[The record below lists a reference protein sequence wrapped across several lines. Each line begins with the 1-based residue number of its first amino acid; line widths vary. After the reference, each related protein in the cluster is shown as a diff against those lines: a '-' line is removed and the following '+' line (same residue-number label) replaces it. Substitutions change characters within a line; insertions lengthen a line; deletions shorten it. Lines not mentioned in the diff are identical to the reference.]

1 VSTLEDRYRRLLAW
15 YPADHRSDH
24 EQEMLGVLLAGARP
38 DQARPSIADTF
49 DLLRGAVRVR
59 LRRAVSAPDTS
70 GWPAATAV
78 AGFLATLLLVADGLR
93 FAVDAPQAV
102 SQFADARAHTHF
114 SLPHLLA
121 LYFGTAPYSLA
132 WLTIAVLAWRG
143 ARRPAAFAACTVTA
157 AQFLLALYGTATTM
171 WGSAYSAVLANPS
184 LPLALVA
191 TASLLASPGPRH
203 GAELLGR
210 RAILGAAAVAAILVA
225 LTTAP
230 LFNLLFPEPSFPVTL
245 ESLHAFL
252 SRTHRWPVLQLA
264 ALLTAAVLLLVVLAR
279 TYQGRR
285 ACALLAIPAAPVIAK
300 YGEVVVSGSIDG
312 SASVSRLLI
321 DGLAGFAL
329 VMLCVRLAELPSKNR
344 TGNREQHPA

>member
-1 VSTLEDRYRRLLAW
+1 MSTLEDRYRRLLAW

-38 DQARPSIADTF
+38 DQVRPSIADTF

-59 LRRAVSAPDTS
+59 LRRAVSAPDAP
-70 GWPAATAV
+70 GWPAATAI

-93 FAVDAPQAV
+93 FAVEMPLAV
-102 SQFADARAHTHF
+102 SQFADTRAHTSF

-121 LYFGTAPYSLA
+121 FYFGPAPYWLA

-143 ARRPAAFAACTVTA
+143 ARRPATLAACAVTT
-157 AQFLLALYGTATTM
+157 AQLLLALYGTGTTM
-171 WGSAYSAVLANPS
+171 WGSAYSAVLANIS
-184 LPLALVA
+184 LPLALVV
-191 TASLLASPGPRH
+191 TASLLASPGPRR

-210 RAILGAAAVAAILVA
+210 RAILGAAATAAVLVA
-225 LTTAP
+225 LTTSP
-230 LFNLLFPEPSFPVTL
+230 LFGLFFPEPSFPATP

-252 SRTHRWPVLQLA
+252 SRAHWWSVLRLA
-264 ALLTAAVLLLVVLAR
+264 VLLMAAVLLLVVLAR

-300 YGEVVVSGSIDG
+300 CVEAAAAGTIDG
-312 SASVSRLLI
+312 SAGVSRLLI
-321 DGLAGFAL
+321 DGLIGFAL
-329 VMLCVRLAELPSKNR
+329 VMLCVRLAELPSRNR
-344 TGNREQHPA
+344 TGNRERHPA